1 MICMLGKDE
10 NGVDAGQVNQL
21 IRGRRSVFPDQ
32 FEKGKAV
39 PDEIVW
45 QLLENANWA
54 PNHKNTEPWRFRVFT
69 GKGLTTF
76 ARFQAARYKE
86 TAGDR
91 FRPEKHEKL
100 LTAPLA
106 CSHIIAILLRR
117 SIRVSIPEV
126 EEIAAVACAVQNI
139 YLSAP
144 AYGLG
149 GYWSSGG
156 ITYDPAAREFL
167 ELQEEDRLLGFF
179 YLGAVRVPSPG
190 STRQPV
196 REKTIWVNE

>member
-1 MICMLGKDE
+1 MLE
-10 NGVDAGQVNQL
+10 NEVDQL

-39 PDEIVW
+39 ADEIVW

-54 PNHKNTEPWRFRVFT
+54 PNHKSTEPWRFRVFA
-69 GKGLTTF
+69 GNGLSTF
-76 ARFQAARYKE
+76 ARFQASRYKE

-91 FRPEKHEKL
+91 FRQEKYEKL
-100 LTAPLA
+100 LTAPSA

-117 SIRVSIPEV
+117 SSKVPEV

-139 YLSAP
+139 WLSAP

-167 ELQEEDRLLGFF
+167 ELREEDRLLGFF
-179 YLGAVRVPSPG
+179 YLGVVRVASPG
-190 STRQPV
+190 GVRGPV
-196 REKTIWVNE
+196 GEKTIWVNE

>member
-1 MICMLGKDE
+1 MTDMLEKDE
-10 NGVDAGQVNQL
+10 KGVDAGEVNRL

-32 FEKGKAV
+32 FEKGRAV
-39 PDEIVW
+39 PDEIIW

-54 PNHKNTEPWRFRVFT
+54 PNHKHTEPWRFRVFT
-69 GKGLTTF
+69 GKGLSAF
-76 ARFQAARYKE
+76 ARFQAARYQE

-91 FRPEKHEKL
+91 FRQEKYEKL

-117 SIRVSIPEV
+117 STQVNIPEV

-139 YLSAP
+139 WLSAA

-179 YLGAVRVPSPG
+179 YLGAVRVASPG
-190 STRQPV
+190 GVRQPV
-196 REKTIWVNE
+196 REKTTWVRD